1 MPSVNAPGVY
11 VQEVNDG
18 PRPIQSVSTSVAA
31 LIGVAAASQERVL
44 EVTPIVDLTQYER
57 TFVNPA
63 RGPDGS
69 GPVPEPTD
77 LGLAVEGFFA
87 NGGGLCLV
95 VNMGSS
101 PTAATL
107 RQALA
112 LLRAR
117 DEVSIVAAPGFA
129 DPASHNELIDHCEL
143 MEDRFAILDVP
154 GRAEDMAQLTTVAT
168 PETIAAAPS
177 GEEGETPAEGSEG
190 GEGAAGG
197 SSRRRPTPEAR
208 PNMRARDSEYA
219 ALYYPRVVV
228 TDPSTGRPRV
238 APPSGHIAGVYA
250 RVDRLRGVHNA
261 PANEPIR
268 GVIDLE
274 DRVDRHVQGQLN
286 QAGVNVI
293 RSFATR
299 GILIWGART
308 LATGGSEYTYINVRR
323 FVNMLKE
330 SIEIGTQWVVF
341 KPNNHDLWSI
351 LTRDLTAY
359 LTRVWRDGA
368 LLGATPT
375 EAFFVKCDR
384 ETNPDDEINAGF
396 LTALIGIAPVRP
408 AEFVIIKIS
417 QNMSSG
423 STTEG
428 A

>member
-31 LIGVAAASQERVL
+31 LIGVAAAAEERVL
-44 EVTPIVDLTQYER
+44 EVTPIIDLTQYER
-57 TFVNPA
+57 AFVTPA
-63 RGPDGS
+63 RGSDGS

-77 LGLAVEGFFA
+77 LGIAVEGFFA

-95 VNMGSS
+95 VNLGPS

-117 DEVSIVAAPGFA
+117 DEVSVLAAPGLNDAAF
-129 DPASHNELIDHCEL
+129 HTELIDHCEL

-154 GRAEDMAQLTTVAT
+154 GVAEDMAQLTTVAT
-168 PETIAAAPS
+168 PGPAAEAPAD
-177 GEEGETPAEGSEG
+177 AEG
-190 GEGAAGG
+190 AGG
-197 SSRRRPTPEAR
+197 TAETAEGDDAGESTTRRRPAR
-208 PNMRARDSEYA
+208 AERVNMRPRDTEYA

-228 TDPSTGRPRV
+228 TDPVTGRPRA
-238 APPSGHIAGVYA
+238 APASGHIAGVYA
-250 RVDRLRGVHNA
+250 RVDRLRGVHKA

-299 GILIWGART
+299 GIRIWGART
-308 LATGGSEYTYINVRR
+308 LATGSEYTYVNVRR
-323 FVNMLKE
+323 FVNMIKE

-341 KPNNHDLWSI
+341 EPNGYDLWSI

-368 LLGATPT
+368 LLGATPA

-384 ETNPDDEINAGF
+384 ETNPDEEIDAGY
-396 LTALIGIAPVRP
+396 LTALIGIAPVKP

-428 A
+428 V